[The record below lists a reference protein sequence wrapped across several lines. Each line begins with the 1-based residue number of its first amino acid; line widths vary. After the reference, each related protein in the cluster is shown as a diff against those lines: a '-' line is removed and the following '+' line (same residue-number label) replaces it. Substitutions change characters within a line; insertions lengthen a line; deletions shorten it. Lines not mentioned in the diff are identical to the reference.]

1 MRLIYLTS
9 LIAMLLLSGCGS
21 ESSAK
26 SDTTTSTNLESY
38 KINVD
43 SENLENNESKD
54 KEDDSDDEESKDK
67 KSEDKKSEEKN
78 SSENM
83 DSNFVETNNVNSSY
97 SSSNETVYTN
107 NTVNS
112 ATNVSSEPVVNT
124 SSSSSSSNTNTVT
137 TVNTST
143 TTNTSSA
150 TVQTNTGNMTI
161 SIQRNTLRNLILSVK
176 RVSQSSCSNARV
188 FSLYPPMNSVKVRV
202 FDHGT
207 LKPVDHSSFSVSI
220 EQLSNRSNSSHMSM
234 GGMRK
239 EFSGD
244 CLPVTFKD
252 STEIYPA
259 FKITATDGSTT
270 LEHPI
275 TLYKSDERN
284 CKVCH
289 ASNSFENAR
298 PSKGWANLA
307 DAESDFK
314 INILRLHD
322 QKHPNAVRNNIGN
335 LTNYDSAGL
344 EASARNTTVRCTDCH
359 KVNAVSGSG
368 IKGIPVL
375 TNALHAVHTEIVDPY
390 KVNMRSCITCHP
402 GFNITPRFGS
412 QIMHSRGKKWIDD
425 HDKFAEDGGAKDC
438 KLCHGYDYQG
448 TKMSKTQSS
457 LSFGIVSYRAG
468 EQVSCFDCHTNTKWD
483 LKPGID
489 D

>member
-1 MRLIYLTS
+1 MRLIYLTGF
-9 LIAMLLLSGCGS
+9 IAMLLLSGCGS
-21 ESSAK
+21 DSSAD
-26 SDTTTSTNLESY
+26 STTNIENYSS
-38 KINVD
+38 NVD
-43 SENLENNESKD
+43 SVNWEGNLSSSYLEDNKTKD
-54 KEDDSDDEESKDK
+54 EEPDDESDDEESKD
-67 KSEDKKSEEKN
+67 EDSKEKN
-78 SSENM
+78 SSENK

-97 SSSNETVYTN
+97 TSSNTN
-107 NTVNS
+107 NTLNS
-112 ATNVSSEPVVNT
+112 TTNVSTEPVTST
-124 SSSSSSSNTNTVT
+124 SSSSSSTNTVT
-137 TVNTST
+137 TVNTSA
-143 TTNTSSA
+143 TTNIGT
-150 TVQTNTGNMTI
+150 TVPTNTGNMSV
-161 SIQRNTLRNLILSVK
+161 SIQRDTLRNLILSVK
-176 RVSQSSCSNARV
+176 RVSQNSCSNARV

-244 CLPVTFKD
+244 CLPITFKD

-298 PSKGWANLA
+298 PSKGWVNLA

-314 INILRLHD
+314 TNILRLHD

-359 KVNAVSGSG
+359 KVNAVSDSG
-368 IKGIPVL
+368 IKGISVL

-402 GFNITPRFGS
+402 GFNITPKFGS
-412 QIMHSRGKKWIDD
+412 KIMHSRGKKWIDD
-425 HDKFAEDGGAKDC
+425 HDKFAEDGRAKDC
-438 KLCHGYDYQG
+438 KLCHGNNYQG

-457 LSFGIVSYRAG
+457 LSFGIVNYRAG
-468 EQVSCFDCHTNTKWD
+468 DKVSCFDCHTNTKWD

>member
-1 MRLIYLTS
+1 MRLFYLIG
-9 LIAMLLLSGCGS
+9 LIALLLSGCDS
-21 ESSAK
+21 EGSAK
-26 SDTTTSTNLESY
+26 SDFEVGSDLESY
-38 KINVD
+38 ETLID
-43 SENLENNESKD
+43 SSE
-54 KEDDSDDEESKDK
+54 DEESLSDEL
-67 KSEDKKSEEKN
+67 EDSN
-78 SSENM
+78 SSKESDDKELKDEN
-83 DSNFVETNNVNSSY
+83 
-97 SSSNETVYTN
+97 
-107 NTVNS
+107 
-112 ATNVSSEPVVNT
+112 
-124 SSSSSSSNTNTVT
+124 SSSSSIDQVT
-137 TVNTST
+137 TVSSDTTADIGNTTLQSDSGSMT
-143 TTNTSSA
+143 LPI
-150 TVQTNTGNMTI
+150 QTD
-161 SIQRNTLRNLILSVK
+161 RLRDLILSVK
-176 RVSQSSCSNARV
+176 RVSQNSCSNARV

-239 EFSGD
+239 EFSGE

-307 DAESDFK
+307 DSESDFK

-322 QKHPNAVRNNIGN
+322 QKHPNAVRDNIKN

-344 EASARNTTVRCTDCH
+344 EASAKKTTVRCTDCH
-359 KVNAVSGSG
+359 KVNAISGSG
-368 IKGIPVL
+368 IKGISVL

-448 TKMSKTQSS
+448 TKMSKTESS

-468 EQVSCFDCHTNTKWD
+468 DQVSCFDCHTNTKWD